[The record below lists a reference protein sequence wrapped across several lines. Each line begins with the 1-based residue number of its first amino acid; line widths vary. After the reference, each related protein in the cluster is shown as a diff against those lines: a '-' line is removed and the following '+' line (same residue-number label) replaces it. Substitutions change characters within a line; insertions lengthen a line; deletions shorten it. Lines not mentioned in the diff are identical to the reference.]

1 MWVLAKAYQHH
12 KTLDIDSA
20 SAPSTDNTLPPPNIF
35 IPFTVQQHS
44 RGDTHL
50 KDLNKTGPG
59 DNISAPDDPAL
70 RLVSGERDGEVTKE
84 PNEAEDSLPNR
95 FDMSW
100 RGAKAYRNLA
110 QLHHPRVV
118 TPPRIPQ
125 QNPHAVTPAPAPA
138 ATSEAPQLS
147 NSSHNPTLPPSL
159 PSDVPAT
166 LHAPRPAGRT
176 LHAKD
181 KPEAAIHTLSSLA
194 PEMLSVASG
203 MLQGRLN
210 EYEAQGLCLLL
221 YSAASIAEPLART
234 STQTPL
240 VAKAHAEL
248 NAWQFQQQQPG
259 TPTDDTNAQPGSVKR
274 SSEGL
279 GGLESVDLALRSAR
293 QIAGA
298 VAREALGRRL
308 QDFDLQGLSMLMSNL
323 ARLKHHDA
331 RLTEMAAAKA
341 VFLAKAD
348 VAEEQ
353 QLLDSSS
360 GSSSPGSSPRPS
372 VSSMLRLTSDHRGVG
387 SGQKVAGG
395 SAGAAVAWANLLQA
409 FAEVRPSAQ
418 AAGALS
424 LAVEGMLQREA
435 GSSILGG
442 ADDECRGQLAQS
454 LRHLRGGERQGVTL
468 SERTSAAVSSSRNRS
483 EGVMLKQQAILYGVL
498 PVRS

>member
-1 MWVLAKAYQHH
+1 MWVLAKAYQHQ
-12 KTLDIDSA
+12 KTLDINSA
-20 SAPSTDNTLPPPNIF
+20 SAPSTDNTLPPPTAS
-35 IPFTVQQHS
+35 IPLTLQQQSQH
-44 RGDTHL
+44 DAQLKHL
-50 KDLNKTGPG
+50 NMTGAE
-59 DNISAPDDPAL
+59 DNSSAPIDTAL
-70 RLVSGERDGEVTKE
+70 RLSSGDRDGELVKDS
-84 PNEAEDSLPNR
+84 NEVEASQPNR

-125 QNPHAVTPAPAPA
+125 QNPHAVTAAPAPA
-138 ATSEAPQLS
+138 ATSKAPQLA
-147 NSSHNPTLPPSL
+147 NSSHNLTLPPSL
-159 PSDVPAT
+159 PSDVPAKIY
-166 LHAPRPAGRT
+166 APRPAGRT
-176 LHAKD
+176 LHTKD

-221 YSAASIAEPLART
+221 YSAASIAEPLSSAAPA
-234 STQTPL
+234 TPL
-240 VAKAHAEL
+240 AAKAPAEL
-248 NAWQFQQQQPG
+248 NAWQYQQQQPR
-259 TPTDDTNAQPGSVKR
+259 TPTADVNAQRHGVER
-274 SSEGL
+274 GSEGL
-279 GGLESVDLALRSAR
+279 GGSEAADLASRSAR

-298 VAREALGRRL
+298 VAQEALGRRL

-372 VSSMLRLTSDHRGVG
+372 VFSTLRLTSDHRGVG
-387 SGQKVAGG
+387 GSQKLAGG
-395 SAGAAVAWANLLQA
+395 SAGAAVAWMNLLQA

-418 AAGALS
+418 AVGALS
-424 LAVEGMLQREA
+424 LAVEGMLQRPA
-435 GSSILGG
+435 GSSILGA
-442 ADDECRGQLAQS
+442 ADDTCRVQLAQS
-454 LRHLRGGERQGVTL
+454 LRHLRGVGRQRVTL
-468 SERTSAAVSSSRNRS
+468 SERTSAAVSSSRNSS